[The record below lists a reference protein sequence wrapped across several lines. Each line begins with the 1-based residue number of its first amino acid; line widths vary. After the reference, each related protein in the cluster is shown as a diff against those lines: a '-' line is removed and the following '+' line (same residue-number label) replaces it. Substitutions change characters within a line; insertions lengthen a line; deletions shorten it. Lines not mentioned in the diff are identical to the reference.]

1 MISLINFS
9 ESQNASPR
17 PNIIFILADDLG
29 FNDVSFHGS
38 SQIFTPNIDALAF
51 SGTILNRYYVTP
63 ICTPSRSALMTG
75 KYPIHTGMQ
84 HTVLFGAE
92 PRGLPLTEKLLP
104 EYLRTL
110 GFVSGLNSLFDVYR
124 SLFTD
129 IQIISSASG
138 TSEATNEST
147 RR

>member
-1 MISLINFS
+1 LLQIFLLICNLTLGQENDDFEYEEIEEGDDEPS
-9 ESQNASPR
+9 SDR

-38 SQIFTPNIDALAF
+38 SQIFTPNIDALAY
-51 SGTILNRYYVTP
+51 SGVILNRYYVNP

-92 PRGLPLTEKLLP
+92 PRGLPLNEKLLP
-104 EYLRTL
+104 EYLKPL
-110 GFVSGLNSLFDVYR
+110 GYV
-124 SLFTD
+124 
-129 IQIISSASG
+129 I
-138 TSEATNEST
+138 
-147 RR
+147 